1 MTCMSEQPVANSY
14 DGFTPIGPRRA
25 FEGAVE
31 QIADRIRVGD
41 LGKGDRLPSERDLA
55 REMRISRPT
64 LREAVK
70 VLTKA
75 GVVEVR
81 PGSAGG
87 VFILTD
93 YVPIAFI
100 QAEQNIRLAEI
111 GADLEARRVLEPSVA
126 KFAARTAIDWDFDRM
141 QETIHAQEALLLKR
155 GAVEREDR
163 LLQLDTQFHLR
174 VAHATG
180 NASIV
185 TMMRGLLKR
194 LEIGRDLALRM
205 PDAAEGTIKAHK
217 RILAA
222 IRARDDALIDAGVDE
237 NLSKMEDA
245 WEEAT
250 ARKLRRP
257 TGPLE
262 QARTLDITGTEA

>member
-1 MTCMSEQPVANSY
+1 MSEPPVATSY

-55 REMRISRPT
+55 GQMRISRPT
-64 LREAVK
+64 LREAVR

-81 PGSAGG
+81 PGPAGG
-87 VFILTD
+87 IFVLTD
-93 YVPIAFI
+93 YVPIEFI
-100 QAEQNIRLAEI
+100 RAEQNIRLAEM

-141 QETIHAQEALLLKR
+141 QETIHAEEALLLKG
-155 GAVEREDR
+155 GALEREDR

-174 VAHATG
+174 MAHATG

-185 TMMRGLLKR
+185 TLMRGLLKR
-194 LEIGRDLALRM
+194 LGIGQDLALRM
-205 PDAAEGTIKAHK
+205 PAAAEWTIEAHK
-217 RILAA
+217 RTLAA
-222 IRARDDALIDAGVDE
+222 IRARDDSLIDAVVDE
-237 NLSKMEDA
+237 SLRKMEDA

-257 TGPLE
+257 MGPLE
-262 QARTLDITGTEA
+262 QARTLDITGTES